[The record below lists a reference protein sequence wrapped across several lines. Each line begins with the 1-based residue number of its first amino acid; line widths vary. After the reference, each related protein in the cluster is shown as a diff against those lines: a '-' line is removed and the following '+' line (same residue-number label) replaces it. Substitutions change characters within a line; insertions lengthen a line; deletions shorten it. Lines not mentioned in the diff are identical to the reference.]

1 MCLTCW
7 HVSLSTCPSKCCLYS
22 AATVWPEQKLLVV
35 RWHQHT
41 CGWLAG
47 WLACLP
53 DTLSSHS
60 CCVDYLLLPSPN
72 LLTPFRFVNCLFTF
86 HIYIKV
92 SSFSLSLSRVRSLFY
107 VPPHSFSHSSYSTL
121 SSSLILCR
129 SVFFLHRLRFLF
141 HFSLAHTHTLKKS
154 AALQHI
160 VLKAGKNNKI
170 MTKYR
175 YGYLYQYCFSGLD
188 WGQRVNICRE
198 VDGYCA
204 WWHES
209 SDVLTWQTTSNTH
222 HRNKSVFHGVIKDKH
237 SGNKKKKYCGI
248 LRPISERKKCI

>member
-1 MCLTCW
+1 MLTR
-7 HVSLSTCPSKCCLYS
+7 VALYFFNKILFVFS
-22 AATVWPEQKLLVV
+22 CHRLTGAEAALVV

-41 CGWLAG
+41 CGWLSG
-47 WLACLP
+47 WLACLT

-72 LLTPFRFVNCLFTF
+72 LLSPFRFVNCLHTF
-86 HIYIKV
+86 HIYINA
-92 SSFSLSLSRVRSLFY
+92 SSFSLSRVRSLFY

-160 VLKAGKNNKI
+160 VLKVGKNNKI
-170 MTKYR
+170 MTKISLWIFILILLFWLR
-175 YGYLYQYCFSGLD
+175 LGPESQHLSGGRRILCMMT
-188 WGQRVNICRE
+188 RVIRCVNMTNNLK
-198 VDGYCA
+198 
-204 WWHES
+204 HTS
-209 SDVLTWQTTSNTH
+209 SQ
-222 HRNKSVFHGVIKDKH
+222 
-237 SGNKKKKYCGI
+237 
-248 LRPISERKKCI
+248 